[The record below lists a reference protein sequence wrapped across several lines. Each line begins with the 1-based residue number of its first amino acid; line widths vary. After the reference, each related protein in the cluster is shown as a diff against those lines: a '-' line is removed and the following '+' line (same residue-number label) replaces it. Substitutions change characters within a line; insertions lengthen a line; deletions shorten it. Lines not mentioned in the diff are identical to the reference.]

1 MLRNMNIIFFLIFF
15 FFFFFF
21 FNVTFVSFC
30 DLRLLE
36 STNDTYLNILFFEI
50 LFKIL

>member
-1 MLRNMNIIFFLIFF
+1 MLRNMNIIFFLIF